1 MVRVARRL
9 GADAALVATPP
20 YNKPPQRS
28 LIAHFR
34 AVADEGGLPL
44 VLYNV
49 PGRTGCNLLPETA
62 CTLGED
68 PRFLAIKEAAGN
80 LTQVEALVRDAP
92 SGFSVLSGD
101 DAMTLPMMALG
112 AHGVISVTGNIATAS
127 IIALVDSA
135 RRNDFAAARAI
146 HYRLGPL
153 VAALF
158 ATTNPIPIKR
168 AAAMLGHAHEVVR
181 LPLTAD
187 AVDERIERA
196 LRAGLEH
203 AGLV

>member
-1 MVRVARRL
+1 
-9 GADAALVATPP
+9 
-20 YNKPPQRS
+20 
-28 LIAHFR
+28 
-34 AVADEGGLPL
+34 

-112 AHGVISVTGNIATAS
+112 A
-127 IIALVDSA
+127 
-135 RRNDFAAARAI
+135 
-146 HYRLGPL
+146 
-153 VAALF
+153 
-158 ATTNPIPIKR
+158 
-168 AAAMLGHAHEVVR
+168 
-181 LPLTAD
+181 
-187 AVDERIERA
+187 
-196 LRAGLEH
+196 GLEH